1 MQLYTLGMSPNA
13 LRVRAVAYELGLDVE
28 MVEVNFRDMEARV
41 ATLQP
46 YNPNIKVPVLVD
58 GDFVLWESRAINA
71 YLASLKPAAGLYPE
85 DLKRR
90 AIVDQWSYWHAIH
103 LGPAMQRVSMERFVK
118 ARFGM
123 GEPDERAIESG
134 LKESAQ
140 FLKVLD
146 GNLAAKTWVAGDL
159 NIADF
164 AIASTFLYRNV
175 ADISLEAFPN
185 VAGWIARVEARPSWQ
200 KAAAP
205 VTAFIGA

>member
-13 LRVRAVAYELGLDVE
+13 LRVRAVTYELGLDIE

-159 NIADF
+159 SIADF